1 MAQRE
6 PIDMSIVT
14 HTRPATTNELAAE
27 MDRRGEVIERLEAKI
42 GSLETALRSAESA
55 IAEFHRYWH
64 GGETR
69 GSYDGRPER
78 DGLWRAMRVARSA
91 LARTAGGKDD

>member
-1 MAQRE
+1 MAQRGLS
-6 PIDMSIVT
+6 DMAII
-14 HTRPATTNELAAE
+14 TNSRQASVDEIAAE
-27 MDRRGEVIERLEAKI
+27 MDRRGKVIERLEEKI
-42 GSLETALRSAESA
+42 GSLETALRTTESA

-78 DGLWRAMRVARSA
+78 DGLWKALYAARST
-91 LARTAGGKDD
+91 LADRSGAT